1 MKQHQQTTGTAIY
14 HFERGELMIETFTQY
29 GKLFYQSDQQ
39 CDTCGEYMTGKKVEG
54 MEKLFCSHC
63 ISNKK
68 HEEEEEQQKQWTEKA
83 YQAKAVHR
91 MKGSSLVKDKEIFK
105 RNLRDFKIV
114 DEETERG
121 LNIARQAVLAINEG
135 QKVHVVLSG
144 VAGAGKTTLGFGML
158 KEILKLDVNKH
169 TMILD
174 YQFFLEE
181 RRAGFNDPYLAKT
194 VDKIA
199 KDAAKCDVLMIDDL
213 GAETSSSEKHK
224 QTASDFTIRELNS
237 ILQAR
242 ENRSTIITTNLDG
255 AKLRQAYG
263 ERIISRIL
271 AHSDGYTLTFKE
283 TADKRRQPVK

>member
-1 MKQHQQTTGTAIY
+1 
-14 HFERGELMIETFTQY
+14 MIETFTQY
-29 GKLFYQSDQQ
+29 GKLFYRSDQQ
-39 CDTCGEYMTGKKVEG
+39 CETCGEYMTGKKVEG

-68 HEEEEEQQKQWTEKA
+68 QEEEGEQQKEWTERA
-83 YQAKAVHR
+83 YRAKAVHR

-105 RNLRDFKIV
+105 RNLRDFKVV
-114 DEETERG
+114 DKETENG

-135 QKVHVVLSG
+135 QKVHVILNG
-144 VAGAGKTTLGFGML
+144 VAGAGKTTLGMGML

-169 TMILD
+169 CMFLD

-181 RRAGFNDPYLAKT
+181 RRAGYNDSYLAKT

-271 AHSDGYTLTFKE
+271 AHSKGYTVTFKE
-283 TADKRRQPVK
+283 TVDKRQQPVK